1 MSKNDIKDNLDII
14 LDDSSNLSL
23 NQIRRL
29 LSKMTASEIAHAL
42 ESSPPKQRTLLFSLL
57 KTEEEG
63 DVLFE
68 LGEEIQQDLVSN
80 ISNEELTEAVKELE
94 LDEIVDILQNLPE
107 ERMNKI
113 LSNMSLVDRKRIEIG
128 LTFPDNTAGGLLN
141 TDVISVRPSNSIKE
155 VISYLRDQGDLPE
168 NTDKI
173 FVVNQENEYLG
184 ELSISKIITSKPAML
199 VREIMETEFLPIDV
213 DLNDKEVATLFERND
228 LISSSVVDADG
239 KLIGRITIDDVVDVI
254 REDADQNL
262 LGMAGV
268 AEDTFAPPGR
278 AARSRVFWLSLNL
291 ATAFIA
297 ASAINLFQGVIDK
310 IVYLAVLMPI
320 VASMGGVAATQTLT
334 IVLRGLTLEQIN
346 TSNIRWLFKRELAV
360 SILNGIV
367 LSILVGFITY
377 AWFQDTII
385 AILISCALI
394 INLMSSVVAGILV
407 PLILR
412 KLKQDPAIGGSVIVT
427 TVTDVVGFISFLGLA
442 TIYLI

>member
-1 MSKNDIKDNLDII
+1 MNDSREKDNLNII
-14 LDDSSNLSL
+14 LDDASDLSL
-23 NQIRRL
+23 NQIRQL
-29 LSKMTASEIAHAL
+29 LNRMTAPEIAHAL

-68 LGEEIQQDLVSN
+68 LGEEIQQDLLSS

-94 LDEIVDILQNLPE
+94 LDEIVDILQNLPK
-107 ERMNKI
+107 ERMAKI
-113 LSNMSLVDRKRIEIG
+113 LENMSMVDRKRIEVG
-128 LTFPDNTAGGLLN
+128 LNYSDNTAGGLLN
-141 TDVISVRPSNSIKE
+141 TDVLSVRPNNSINE
-155 VISYLRDQGDLPE
+155 VINYLRDQGDLPE

-173 FVVNQENEYLG
+173 FVVNHENEYLG
-184 ELSISKIITSKPAML
+184 ELSIGKIITSELSML
-199 VREIMETEFLPIDV
+199 VREIMETKAMPLDV
-213 DLNDKEVATLFERND
+213 DLDDKEVATTFERND
-228 LISSSVVDADG
+228 LISAPVIDEKS

-278 AARSRVFWLSLNL
+278 AAKSRVFWLSMNL
-291 ATAFIA
+291 VTAFIA
-297 ASAINLFQGVIDK
+297 ASTINLFQDVIDK

-346 TSNIRWLFKRELAV
+346 ASNIGWLFKRELAV

-367 LSILVGFITY
+367 LSILVGFSTYIWFEDIT
-377 AWFQDTII
+377 IS
-385 AILISCALI
+385 ILISSALV
-394 INLMSSVVAGILV
+394 INLISSVIAGVAV
-407 PLILR
+407 PLVLR
-412 KLKQDPAIGGSVIVT
+412 KFKQDPAIGGSVVVT
-427 TVTDVVGFISFLGLA
+427 TVTDVIGFLSFLGLA